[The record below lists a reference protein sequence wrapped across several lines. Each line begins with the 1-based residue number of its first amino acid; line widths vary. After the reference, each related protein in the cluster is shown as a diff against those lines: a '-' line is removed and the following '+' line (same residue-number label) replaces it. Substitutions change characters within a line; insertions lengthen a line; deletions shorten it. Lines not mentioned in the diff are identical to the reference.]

1 MKTGNQ
7 FLLHFLDSQRV
18 RQTFLN
24 KIYALHHFI
33 MNKDNR
39 IMTKNVSM
47 ATMMLVRSDKS
58 TLSTKIKHT
67 LALE

>member
-39 IMTKNVSM
+39 
-47 ATMMLVRSDKS
+47 MLVRSDKS

>member
-1 MKTGNQ
+1 
-7 FLLHFLDSQRV
+7 
-18 RQTFLN
+18 
-24 KIYALHHFI
+24 
-33 MNKDNR
+33 MNKDNK

-58 TLSTKIKHT
+58 TSSTKIKHI

>member
-7 FLLHFLDSQRV
+7 FLHHFLDSSRV

-24 KIYALHHFI
+24 KIYDLHHFI
-33 MNKDNR
+33 INKDNR

-58 TLSTKIKHT
+58 TSSTKIKHI

>member
-47 ATMMLVRSDKS
+47 ATMLVRSDKS